1 MQILANRDVEILSP
15 LKVLTDAQFTGDI
28 TQSSTTAIQG
38 GSVVNRVT
46 QSGDGYVSQFMNS
59 TYSNEEGQIWIGRG
73 YGFNMRTNTDSP
85 ISFQTGGYT
94 TQTSMKIL
102 GSGNRDVEIYTPLNI
117 KGSSTTI
124 DQSVSIGGTLTITGA
139 LTTTAFYSIKPYVA
153 AYVILSALST
163 TVKPGFI
170 TPTLA
175 KTSGQYI
182 FTLPT
187 PHPSG
192 AHYTVFVQQRMS
204 AQTSA
209 QAFYGVLVNS
219 STSFTVWSK
228 TNSNAAIDSDF
239 YVHTVP

>member
-1 MQILANRDVEILSP
+1 MINR
-15 LKVLTDAQFTGDI
+15 I
-28 TQSSTTAIQG
+28 T
-38 GSVVNRVT
+38 N
-46 QSGDGYVSQFMNS
+46 SGDGYACHFFNS

-73 YGFNMRTNTDSP
+73 YGFNLRTNTDSP
-85 ISFQTGGYT
+85 ISLQTGGYASPI
-94 TQTSMKIL
+94 SMTIL
-102 GSGNRDVEIYTPLNI
+102 GSGNRDVEIYTPLKI

-124 DQSVSIGGTLTITGA
+124 DQSLTIGGTLTITGA

-153 AYVILSALST
+153 AYVILSAVST

-175 KTSGQYI
+175 KTAGQYI

-192 AHYTVFVQQRMS
+192 VNYTVFVQQRMS

-209 QAFYGVLVNS
+209 QALYGVLVNS

-228 TNSNAAIDSDF
+228 TPSNVAIDSDF